1 MFIGQC
7 TEEFGYIIDIWKY
20 HLDSNEDFEGVV
32 QDTTG
37 DVIFEVRF
45 DIIAFKP
52 HDKEILDGVVY
63 SVNKDGIEVH
73 SGPLKCY
80 IKECVSIYIQIR
92 NYMFLYR
99 ECQITNMIKL
109 WTNLPQTRPNR
120 NQSEETQQSDTE
132 SRP

>member
-45 DIIAFKP
+45 DIISFKP
-52 HDKEILDGVVY
+52 HAKEILDGVVY

-80 IKECVSIYIQIR
+80 IKECVSSLIFMKRLFNILLKI
-92 NYMFLYR
+92 F
-99 ECQITNMIKL
+99 
-109 WTNLPQTRPNR
+109 
-120 NQSEETQQSDTE
+120 
-132 SRP
+132 

>member
-1 MFIGQC
+1 MFYCFKNIRRIISMQPSDLGKELEIKIKNKINQLFIGQC

-52 HDKEILDGVVY
+52 HAKEILDGVVY

-80 IKECVSIYIQIR
+80 IKECRMS
-92 NYMFLYR
+92 NYKYD
-99 ECQITNMIKL
+99 Q
-109 WTNLPQTRPNR
+109 NL
-120 NQSEETQQSDTE
+120 D
-132 SRP
+132 